1 VGLGELRGSDR
12 RAYVS
17 MEDGFQG
24 KEVRERVLEEQS
36 VWERL
41 VRGGCSQ
48 KMCFWRKA
56 PQVEEA
62 KLATCQGEDHTAVN
76 GFGLG

>member
-1 VGLGELRGSDR
+1 
-12 RAYVS
+12 
-17 MEDGFQG
+17 
-24 KEVRERVLEEQS
+24 

-48 KMCFWRKA
+48 KMCSGRKA
-56 PQVEEA
+56 PQVEGA
-62 KLATCQGEDHTAVN
+62 KLATCQGEDHTAVS